1 MALVVLLMVVCV
13 FLCVHISFFF
23 LFIRSPD
30 EYKKM
35 MLICPHS
42 LPGRDYYPAVHWLI
56 TIDFEFYDLLKC
68 LVIFLFFLK
77 SGIMLSVM

>member
-13 FLCVHISFFF
+13 FLCVHISFFI
-23 LFIRSPD
+23 LVIRSPD

-42 LPGRDYYPAVHWLI
+42 LPGRDYNPALHWLI
-56 TIDFEFYDLLKC
+56 TIDFEFYDTIFCILLKC
-68 LVIFLFFLK
+68 LFIFFFLFFK
-77 SGIMLSVM
+77 